1 MPWSWNQ
8 KAYSYMKPGIAGDL
22 THVIEIWWAEYA
34 EQSRR
39 AADLEFFAIQ
49 WAVLVSQSSV
59 LSPGQHVKWG
69 TLTKTASEY
78 HNCESNEWAETHI
91 AGEWLAE

>member
-1 MPWSWNQ
+1 
-8 KAYSYMKPGIAGDL
+8 MKPGIAGDL

-34 EQSRR
+34 EQSNRT
-39 AADLEFFAIQ
+39 ADLEFFAIQ
-49 WAVLVSQSSV
+49 WAVLVSQGSV
-59 LSPGQHVKWG
+59 FSPGQHVKWG

-78 HNCESNEWAETHI
+78 HNCGSNEWAETHI